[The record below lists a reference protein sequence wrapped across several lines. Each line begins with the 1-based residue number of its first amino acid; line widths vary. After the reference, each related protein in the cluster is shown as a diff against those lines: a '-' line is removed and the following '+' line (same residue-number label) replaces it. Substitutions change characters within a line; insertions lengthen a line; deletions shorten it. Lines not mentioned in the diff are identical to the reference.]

1 MARRYHEIKGLAEFT
16 AKTIVSDEEQ
26 WKKFLHTAG
35 HMYKYPFRE
44 QMLIYAQRPD
54 ATACASLELWNEKM
68 NCWVNKGAQ
77 GIALID
83 EEGVHR
89 SGLKYVFDVKDVH
102 EARFIGRKPRLW
114 SMEEE
119 HKDYVIDS
127 LEKIYGETDA
137 SRPFEN
143 RIMELANRVASE
155 MAPDIVSDQLS
166 MSVEGSYLD
175 GLDELN
181 LEVRLQQTL
190 AASIAYTVLE
200 RCGMDADIVGVEFP
214 YLHEFNSIET
224 LSVMGEASSELSGP
238 ILREIGR
245 SISIYDREKA
255 QEAVRAAREEY
266 IDSQSTRGEKRLAN
280 APERGYNALTPSGEE
295 RGNEYIESADKS
307 AERSD
312 YGDRVHSERR
322 LSDSEPDSEQGAGGD
337 AHEVR
342 ADEEEL
348 SEGAQERSL
357 QRDASE
363 GNAERALSDDTGT
376 GGREDGSSDR
386 SDGEEPGRG
395 RADEAQRS
403 DEVGRSDEQ
412 HQELSGGDS
421 FIGADLQLNPPE
433 EELKQLNLFDLFP
446 SFEEQMGN
454 MIAAEASVKH
464 EKPAAFSLSDNQ
476 IDEIL
481 RTGGGMEDSRK
492 RIYAKYQ
499 EHKSPAEMAEF
510 LKTEY
515 RTTGKGFTFGDSPV
529 SVWFDEGGMKA
540 GFGTSARENTVLE
553 MGWAEVESHIRGMV
567 EGGTYMNRAEA
578 FLVDQTERARVA
590 NHIYFFFRDGLDEM
604 PENLQIVGSNYPDS
618 EAHLMEMLSTSEGR
632 NIIAGELEKA
642 KAALDSG
649 EAELRWRYI
658 KSPEYL
664 LDEVADLDTEKI
676 EFPTPD
682 SVDIK
687 QESFITQDEIDS
699 ILTGGSGV
707 SGGKLRIYEYF
718 QQGHDS
724 KDNIAFLKNEYGTGG
739 RSHALIGNDQSW
751 EDHDAKGIKLSK
763 GSIME
768 PYATAI
774 LSWNIVEKRIRDLV
788 AEDRYLNQAEKE
800 ELESRYLESAAEE
813 LSDEE
818 NTADRAIADEEREIA
833 ESIQPVEESA
843 EKVLTADDIQNIQ
856 YISAEYSNFG
866 HTAEYELEADVD
878 GERQT
883 LHYEITRHDGN
894 EESFSIH
901 TDENDVYDRLSGAEL
916 TKLEEK
922 LSDEVRVGRYAQKI
936 EKAESMEDLDN
947 IRFEF
952 MDDESFPR
960 RLTGRFWEAYG
971 EKENDLSPTPDDD
984 LALEPETKE
993 ESTERAPAVDK
1004 TGAENFRITD
1014 DHLGAGGP
1022 KEKFRRN
1029 IAAIETLK
1037 QVESENRVATPEEQ
1051 QILSQY
1057 VGWGGLADA
1066 FDESKSNWSDEY
1078 VQLKG
1083 LLTDEEYK
1091 AARESTLNAHYT
1103 SPVIIRSIYEAL
1115 GNMGFEKGN
1124 VLEPAMGVGNFFGM
1138 LPEKMQDSRLY
1149 GVELDDITG
1158 RIARQLYPKADVRI
1172 SGFEKTD
1179 FQNDFFDVA
1188 IGNVPFGN
1196 YQVPDRA
1203 YDKLGFQIHDY
1214 FFAKTLDKVRP
1225 GGIVA
1230 FVTSK
1235 GTMDKQS
1242 PQVRKYLAQRAELV
1256 GAVRLPNTAFK
1267 ENAGTE
1273 VTSDILFFKKRDRLM
1288 DIEPDWVHLSTNAD
1302 GISMNQ
1308 YFADH
1313 PEMIVGKMAEVSGPH
1328 GMETAC
1334 LPDESRPF
1342 EDQLRDAI
1350 SNINATYEAVELE
1363 EGEELVFDT
1372 IPADPNVKNYSYCVV
1387 DDKVYYRENSIM
1399 KPADVSE
1406 SMEER
1411 IKGMIGIRDCTQEL
1425 INMQMEEYSD
1435 AAITAKQ
1442 QELNDRYDDFSKK
1455 FGLIS
1460 SQTNKRAFN
1469 QDSSYCLLCSLE
1481 KLDDEGKFE
1490 GKADMFT
1497 KRTIKRAEV
1506 VTSVDTA
1513 SEALAVSLSEK
1524 ARVDLPYMAELAG
1537 KSEDE
1542 ITDELAGVIFKN
1554 PLTDKWETADEYL
1567 SGNVREKL
1575 SVARNYAE
1583 NHSEYAVNVSA
1594 LERVQPKELD
1604 ASEIEVRIGATW
1616 IDPKYIE
1623 DFMRETF
1630 QTPDYL
1636 FNRDVV
1642 GVQFSGIT
1650 GQWNV
1655 KGKNA
1660 DYGNTLVHSTFGTGR
1675 ANAYKIL
1682 EDSLNLKDTR
1692 IYDTVMEDGKEKR
1705 VLNKKETTLASQK
1718 QEAIREAFKDWIFRD
1733 PERRAALTAK
1743 YNELFNS
1750 TRPREYDGS
1759 HLKFPGMTPDIEL
1772 KPHQKNAVAHVLYG
1786 DNTLLAHCVGAGKTF
1801 EMTAAAMESKR
1812 LGLCHKSL
1820 FVVPNHLTEQWAS
1833 DFLRLYPGANIL
1845 AATKKDF
1852 EPANRKKF
1860 CSRIATGDYDAVII
1874 GHSQFEKIPL
1884 STERQI
1890 AIIERQIEE
1899 IETAIALAKAERGER
1914 YTIKEMEKSRKS
1926 LVAKLDKLNDT
1937 TRKDNVVTFE
1947 QLGVDRLFVDESH
1960 DYKNLFLYTKMRNVA
1975 GIAQTEAQKSQDMFN
1990 KCQYLDELT
1999 GGKGVTFATG
2009 TPISN
2014 SMTELYTNMRYL
2026 QYATLQ
2032 KMGLGQF
2039 DSWAATFGET
2049 QTAIELAPE
2058 GTGYR
2063 AKTRFAKFF
2072 NLPELIAL
2080 FKESADIQTPDMLKL
2095 PVPEAEYENVT
2106 LKPSEAQK
2114 QMVESLAERA
2124 ERVRNRMVDSSVD
2137 NMLKITNDG
2146 RKLALDQRLMNDML
2160 PDDPNSKASVCVEK
2174 AFEIW
2179 EKTADKRSAQ
2189 LIFCDLSTPKGDGT
2203 FNVYED
2209 IRDKLVAKG
2218 VPPEEIAFIHDA
2230 NTELRKAELFAKVRS
2245 GQVRFLLGSTAK
2257 MGAGT
2262 NVQDKLIALHH
2273 LDVPWRP
2280 SDIEQQEGRILRQG
2294 NTNPKVKIFRYVTEG
2309 TFDAYSWQLIE
2320 NKQKFIGQIMTSK
2333 SPVRSCEDIDDAAL
2347 TYAEVKALATGNPYI
2362 KEKMDLDIQVSK
2374 LKLMKAN
2381 HTSQKYRLEDD
2392 IAQRYPKQ
2400 ISALKEKIEGLKA
2413 DIADYNAR
2421 KPVDKE
2427 LFAMNVAGKTYEDRK
2442 EAGSALIAVCKEMK
2456 AANTPVSVG
2465 EYLGMKMAVTFD
2477 SFFKKFTLT
2486 LKGNL
2491 SHNVE
2496 IGSDPSGNITR
2507 INNALESM
2515 TKQLEEAVAKLENVE
2530 HQLETAKVEVVKP
2543 FAQEAELAEKLDR
2556 LAELNALLNMDEKG
2570 DEAVDMDD
2578 DAPKQETQADRQ
2590 DGQTQHSN
2598 ITYVD
2603 TQLEVR
2609 KASEPSVS
2617 YGGKV
2622 SESKVEYAAK
2632 KPEKAESGR
2641 PFHDKLEAK
2650 KGEVAKQSPPKP
2662 AEEKSKQTS
2671 L

>member
-102 EARFIGRKPRLW
+102 EARFVGHKPRLW
-114 SMEEE
+114 RMEEE

-143 RIMELANRVASE
+143 RIMELANRIASE

-255 QEAVRAAREEY
+255 QEAVRVAREEY
-266 IDSQSTRGEKRLAN
+266 IDHQSARGEKRLAN
-280 APERGYNALTPSGEE
+280 ASERGYNALTPSGEE

-312 YGDRVHSERR
+312 YADRVHSERR
-322 LSDSEPDSEQGAGGD
+322 LSDPEPDSEQRAGGD
-337 AHEVR
+337 AYEVR
-342 ADEEEL
+342 TDEEEL

-363 GNAERALSDDTGT
+363 GNLEGALPDDTGA
-376 GGREDGSSDR
+376 GRSEDGSSDR
-386 SDGEEPGRG
+386 ADGEGSGRG

-476 IDEIL
+476 INEIL

-492 RIYAKYQ
+492 LIYAKYQ

-515 RTTGKGFTFGDSPV
+515 RTTGKGFTFDDSPV

-553 MGWAEVESHIRGMV
+553 MGWAEVESHVRGMV

-604 PENLQIVGSNYPDS
+604 PESLQIAGSNYPDS
-618 EAHLMEMLSTSEGR
+618 EAHLMDMLSTSEGR

-642 KAALDSG
+642 KVALDSG
-649 EAELRWRYI
+649 EVELRWRYI

-682 SVDIK
+682 EVDIK

-718 QQGHDS
+718 QKGHDS

-774 LSWNIVEKRIRDLV
+774 LSWNIVEKRIRELV

-800 ELESRYLESAAEE
+800 ELENRYLESAAEE

-818 NTADRAIADEEREIA
+818 NTVDRAIADEEREIA

-866 HTAEYELEADVD
+866 HTAEYELEADID
-878 GERQT
+878 GQRQT
-883 LHYEITRHDGN
+883 LHYEVTRHDGD

-901 TDENDVYDRLSGAEL
+901 TGKNDVYDRLSGAEL

-984 LALEPETKE
+984 LALVPETKD
-993 ESTERAPAVDK
+993 ESTEQAPVVDK

-1037 QVESENRVATPEEQ
+1037 QVESEMRVATPEEQ

-1066 FDESKSNWSDEY
+1066 FDESKGNWSDEY

-1350 SNINATYEAVELE
+1350 RNISATYEAVELE

-1524 ARVDLPYMAELAG
+1524 AKVDLAYMAQLAG

-1542 ITDELAGVIFKN
+1542 ITEELAGVIFKN
-1554 PLTDKWETADEYL
+1554 PLTDRWETADEYL

-1575 SVARNYAE
+1575 AVAKNYAE
-1583 NHSEYAVNVSA
+1583 NHPEFAVNVAS

-1616 IDPKYIE
+1616 IDPHYIE

-1642 GVQFSGIT
+1642 GVQFSDIT

-1660 DYGNTLVHSTFGTGR
+1660 DYGNTLVHNTFGTGR

-1692 IYDTVMEDGKEKR
+1692 IYDTVVEDGKEKR

-1718 QEAIREAFKDWIFRD
+1718 QEAIREAFKDWVFRD
-1733 PERRAALTAK
+1733 PERRTALTAK

-1759 HLKFPGMTPDIEL
+1759 HLKFPGMTPDIIL
-1772 KPHQKNAVAHVLYG
+1772 KPHQLNAVAHVLYG

-1890 AIIERQIEE
+1890 AIIERQIDE
-1899 IETAIALAKAERGER
+1899 IEAAIALAKAERGER

-1926 LVAKLDKLNDT
+1926 LIAKLDKLNDT

-1960 DYKNLFLYTKMRNVA
+1960 NYKNLFLYTKMRNVA

-1990 KCQYLDELT
+1990 KCQYLDEIT

-2026 QYATLQ
+2026 QYGTLQ

-2114 QMVESLAERA
+2114 QMVESLADRA

-2179 EKTADKRSAQ
+2179 EQTTDKKSAQ

-2209 IRDKLVAKG
+2209 IRNKLVAKG

>member
-102 EARFIGRKPRLW
+102 EARFIGHKPKLW
-114 SMEEE
+114 KMEEE

-127 LEKIYGETDA
+127 LERIYGETDA
-137 SRPFEN
+137 SRSFES

-155 MAPDIVSDQLS
+155 MAPDIVSEQLS
-166 MSVEGSYLD
+166 MSVEGSFLEELD
-175 GLDELN
+175 DLN
-181 LEVRLQQTL
+181 LEVRLRDTL

-200 RCGMDADIVGVEFP
+200 RCGMDADDVVGIEFP
-214 YLHEFNSIET
+214 YVHEFNSIES
-224 LSVMGEASSELSGP
+224 LAVMGEATAELTGP

-255 QEAVRAAREEY
+255 QEAVRAAYEEY
-266 IDSQSTRGEKRLAN
+266 IDPNRERAEKGLAN
-280 APERGYNALTPSGEE
+280 ASERGYNALTPSGEE
-295 RGNEYIESADKS
+295 RGDEYIESADKG

-312 YGDRVHSERR
+312 YADRVHSERR
-322 LSDSEPDSEQGAGGD
+322 LSDPEPDSEQRAGGN

-342 ADEEEL
+342 TDEEEL
-348 SEGAQERSL
+348 SEGAQERRL

-363 GNAERALSDDTGT
+363 RNFEGTPTDNTGA
-376 GGREDGSSDR
+376 GRSEDGYSDR
-386 SDGEEPGRG
+386 ADGEGSGRG
-395 RADEAQRS
+395 RPDEAQRP

-412 HQELSGGDS
+412 HPELSGGDS

-476 IDEIL
+476 INEIL

-510 LKTEY
+510 LKAEY
-515 RTTGKGFTFGDSPV
+515 RTTGKGFTFGEDPV
-529 SVWFDEGGMKA
+529 SVWFDENGMKA
-540 GFGTSARENTVLE
+540 GFGTSAKVNTVLE
-553 MGWAEVESHIRGMV
+553 MSWAEIESHIRGMV
-567 EGGTYMNRAEA
+567 EDGTYMNRNEA
-578 FLVDQTERARVA
+578 FLVDQTERQRVA

-604 PENLQIVGSNYPDS
+604 PESLGIAGNNFPDG
-618 EAHLMEMLSTSEGR
+618 EAHLMDMLATSEGR
-632 NIIAGELEKA
+632 NAIATELSKA
-642 KAALDSG
+642 KDALDRG
-649 EAELRWRYI
+649 ETELRWRYI

-664 LDEVADLDTEKI
+664 LDEVADLDTEKM
-676 EFPTPD
+676 EFPLPD
-682 SVDIK
+682 TVDIK
-687 QESFITQDEIDS
+687 LESFITQDEIDS

-774 LSWNIVEKRIRDLV
+774 LKWNIVEKRIGELV
-788 AEDRYLNQAEKE
+788 AADQFLNQAEKE
-800 ELESRYLESAAEE
+800 ELESRHLEEAVEE

-818 NTADRAIADEEREIA
+818 NPFEQIENESPEIEEDIQTEDRE
-833 ESIQPVEESA
+833 
-843 EKVLTADDIQNIQ
+843 LTA
-856 YISAEYSNFG
+856 
-866 HTAEYELEADVD
+866 
-878 GERQT
+878 
-883 LHYEITRHDGN
+883 
-894 EESFSIH
+894 EE
-901 TDENDVYDRLSGAEL
+901 
-916 TKLEEK
+916 
-922 LSDEVRVGRYAQKI
+922 
-936 EKAESMEDLDN
+936 
-947 IRFEF
+947 
-952 MDDESFPR
+952 
-960 RLTGRFWEAYG
+960 
-971 EKENDLSPTPDDD
+971 TPDDD
-984 LALEPETKE
+984 LTIAPETDV
-993 ESTERAPAVDK
+993 ESAEQAPEIDK
-1004 TGAENFRITD
+1004 TGAENFHITD
-1014 DHLGAGGP
+1014 DRLGAGGP

-1029 IAAIETLK
+1029 IEAIQTLQK
-1037 QVESENRVATPEEQ
+1037 IEGENRVATPEEQ

-1066 FDESKSNWSDEY
+1066 FDENKGNWADEY
-1078 VQLKG
+1078 TQLKG
-1083 LLTDEEYK
+1083 LLTDEEYR

-1158 RIARQLYPKADVRI
+1158 RIAKQLYPKADVRI

-1188 IGNVPFGN
+1188 VGNVPFGN

-1203 YDKLGFQIHDY
+1203 YDKLGFHIHDY

-1288 DIEPDWVHLSTNAD
+1288 DIEPDWVHLSTDQN
-1302 GISMNQ
+1302 GIAMNQ
-1308 YFADH
+1308 YFVDH
-1313 PEMIVGKMAEVSGPH
+1313 PEMIVGKMAEVSGPF

-1334 LPDESRPF
+1334 VPDETRPF
-1342 EDQLRDAI
+1342 EEQLKDAI
-1350 SNINATYEAVELE
+1350 SHINATYEAVELE
-1363 EGEELVFDT
+1363 EGEELAFDT

-1425 INMQMEEYSD
+1425 ITMQMEEYSD

-1506 VTSVDTA
+1506 VESVDTA

-1524 ARVDLPYMAELAG
+1524 AKVDLAYMAQLAG

-1542 ITDELAGVIFKN
+1542 ITEELAGVIFKN
-1554 PLTDKWETADEYL
+1554 PLTDRWETADEYL

-1575 SVARNYAE
+1575 AVAKNYAE
-1583 NHSEYAVNVSA
+1583 NHPEFAVNVAS

-1616 IDPKYIE
+1616 IDPHYIE

-1642 GVQFSGIT
+1642 GVQFSDIT

-1660 DYGNTLVHSTFGTGR
+1660 DYGNTLVHNTFGTGR

-1692 IYDTVMEDGKEKR
+1692 IYDTVVEDGKEKR

-1718 QEAIREAFKDWIFRD
+1718 QEAIREAFKDWVFRD

-1759 HLKFPGMTPDIEL
+1759 HLKFPGMTPDIVL
-1772 KPHQKNAVAHVLYG
+1772 KPHQLNAVAHVLYG

-1890 AIIERQIEE
+1890 AIIERQIDE
-1899 IETAIALAKAERGER
+1899 IEAAIALAKAERGER

-1926 LVAKLDKLNDT
+1926 LIAKLDKLNDT

-1960 DYKNLFLYTKMRNVA
+1960 NYKNLFLYTKMRNVA

-2179 EKTADKRSAQ
+2179 ETTADKRSAQ

-2209 IRDKLVAKG
+2209 IRNKLVAKG
-2218 VPPEEIAFIHDA
+2218 VPPEEIAFIHNA

-2421 KPVDKE
+2421 KPADKE
-2427 LFAMNVAGKTYEDRK
+2427 LFTMTVAGKTYEDRK
-2442 EAGSALIAVCKEMK
+2442 EAGEAIIGMCKEMK
-2456 AANTPVSVG
+2456 TANVPVGIG
-2465 EYLGMKMAVTFD
+2465 EYLGMKMAATFD
-2477 SFFKKFTLT
+2477 SFSRKFTLA

-2491 SHNVE
+2491 SHTIEV
-2496 IGSDPSGNITR
+2496 GSDPSGNITR
-2507 INNALESM
+2507 INNALEGM
-2515 TKQLEEAVAKLENVE
+2515 GKQLEEAVARLENVE
-2530 HQLETAKVEVVKP
+2530 HQLETAKIEVVKP

-2570 DEAVDMDD
+2570 DDAVDMDD
-2578 DAPKQETQADRQ
+2578 EAPKQEGQDKGQDVT
-2590 DGQTQHSN
+2590 DGQTEAPARGTEQHGSVS
-2598 ITYVD
+2598 YVD
-2603 TQLEVR
+2603 NTAEIR
-2609 KASEPSVS
+2609 KASEP
-2617 YGGKV
+2617 
-2622 SESKVEYAAK
+2622 KVEYGSKISEPKAEYSAK
-2632 KPEKAESGR
+2632 KTEKPDRASTK

-2650 KGEVAKQSPPKP
+2650 KGEVAKQLSPKP
-2662 AEEKSKQTS
+2662 AEVKDKHTS

>member
-1 MARRYHEIKGLAEFT
+1 MARRYYEIKGLAEYT

-102 EARFIGRKPRLW
+102 EARFIGHKPKLW
-114 SMEEE
+114 KMEEE

-127 LEKIYGETDA
+127 LERIYGETDA
-137 SRPFEN
+137 SRSFES

-155 MAPDIVSDQLS
+155 MAPDIVSEQLS
-166 MSVEGSYLD
+166 MSVEGSFLEELD
-175 GLDELN
+175 DLN
-181 LEVRLQQTL
+181 LEVRLRDTL

-200 RCGMDADIVGVEFP
+200 RCGMDADDVVGIEFP
-214 YLHEFNSIET
+214 YVHEFNSIES
-224 LSVMGEASSELSGP
+224 LAVMGEATAELTGP

-255 QEAVRAAREEY
+255 QEAVRAAYEEY
-266 IDSQSTRGEKRLAN
+266 IDPNRERAEKGLAN
-280 APERGYNALTPSGEE
+280 ASERGYNALTPSGEE
-295 RGNEYIESADKS
+295 QGNEYIESADKG

-312 YGDRVHSERR
+312 YADRVHSERR
-322 LSDSEPDSEQGAGGD
+322 LSDPEPDSEQRAGGN

-342 ADEEEL
+342 TDEEEL
-348 SEGAQERSL
+348 SEGAQERRL

-363 GNAERALSDDTGT
+363 RNFEGTPTDNTGA
-376 GGREDGSSDR
+376 GRSEDGYSDR
-386 SDGEEPGRG
+386 ADGEGSGRG
-395 RADEAQRS
+395 RPDEAQRP

-412 HQELSGGDS
+412 HPELSGGDS

-476 IDEIL
+476 INEIL

-510 LKTEY
+510 LKAEY
-515 RTTGKGFTFGDSPV
+515 RTTGKGFTFGEDPV
-529 SVWFDEGGMKA
+529 SVWFDENGMKA
-540 GFGTSARENTVLE
+540 GFGTSAKVNTVLE
-553 MGWAEVESHIRGMV
+553 MSWAEIESHIRGMV
-567 EGGTYMNRAEA
+567 EDGTYMNRNEA
-578 FLVDQTERARVA
+578 FLVDQTERQRVA

-604 PENLQIVGSNYPDS
+604 PESLGIAGNNFPDG
-618 EAHLMEMLSTSEGR
+618 EAHLMDMLATSEGR
-632 NIIAGELEKA
+632 NAIATELSKA
-642 KAALDSG
+642 KDALDRG
-649 EAELRWRYI
+649 ETELRWRYI

-664 LDEVADLDTEKI
+664 LDEVADLDTEKM
-676 EFPTPD
+676 EFPLPD
-682 SVDIK
+682 TVDIK
-687 QESFITQDEIDS
+687 LESFITQDEIDS

-774 LSWNIVEKRIRDLV
+774 LKWNIVEKRIGELV
-788 AEDRYLNQAEKE
+788 AADQFLNQAEKE
-800 ELESRYLESAAEE
+800 ELESRHLEEAVEE

-818 NTADRAIADEEREIA
+818 NPFEQIENESPEIEEDIQTEDRE
-833 ESIQPVEESA
+833 
-843 EKVLTADDIQNIQ
+843 LTA
-856 YISAEYSNFG
+856 
-866 HTAEYELEADVD
+866 
-878 GERQT
+878 
-883 LHYEITRHDGN
+883 
-894 EESFSIH
+894 EE
-901 TDENDVYDRLSGAEL
+901 
-916 TKLEEK
+916 
-922 LSDEVRVGRYAQKI
+922 
-936 EKAESMEDLDN
+936 
-947 IRFEF
+947 
-952 MDDESFPR
+952 
-960 RLTGRFWEAYG
+960 
-971 EKENDLSPTPDDD
+971 TPDDD
-984 LALEPETKE
+984 LTIAPETDV
-993 ESTERAPAVDK
+993 ESAEQAPEIDK
-1004 TGAENFRITD
+1004 TGAENFHITD
-1014 DHLGAGGP
+1014 DRLGAGGP

-1029 IAAIETLK
+1029 IEAIQTLQK
-1037 QVESENRVATPEEQ
+1037 IEGENRVATPEEQ

-1066 FDESKSNWSDEY
+1066 FDENKGNWADEY
-1078 VQLKG
+1078 TQLKG
-1083 LLTDEEYK
+1083 LLTDEEYR

-1158 RIARQLYPKADVRI
+1158 RIAKQLYPKADVRI

-1188 IGNVPFGN
+1188 VGNVPFGN

-1203 YDKLGFQIHDY
+1203 YDKLGFHIHDY

-1288 DIEPDWVHLSTNAD
+1288 DIEPDWVHLSTDQN
-1302 GISMNQ
+1302 GIAMNQ
-1308 YFADH
+1308 YFVDH
-1313 PEMIVGKMAEVSGPH
+1313 PEMIVGKMAEVSGPF

-1334 LPDESRPF
+1334 VPDETRPF
-1342 EDQLRDAI
+1342 EEQLKDAI
-1350 SNINATYEAVELE
+1350 SHINATYEAVELE
-1363 EGEELVFDT
+1363 EGEELAFDT

-1425 INMQMEEYSD
+1425 ITMQMEEYSD

-1506 VTSVDTA
+1506 VESVDTA

-1524 ARVDLPYMAELAG
+1524 AKVDLAYMAQLAG

-1542 ITDELAGVIFKN
+1542 ITEELAGVIFKN
-1554 PLTDKWETADEYL
+1554 PLTDRWETADEYL

-1575 SVARNYAE
+1575 AVAKNYAE
-1583 NHSEYAVNVSA
+1583 NHPEFAVNVAS

-1616 IDPKYIE
+1616 IDPHYIE

-1642 GVQFSGIT
+1642 GVQFSDIT

-1660 DYGNTLVHSTFGTGR
+1660 DYGNTLVHNTFGTGR

-1692 IYDTVMEDGKEKR
+1692 IYDTVVEDGKEKR

-1718 QEAIREAFKDWIFRD
+1718 QEAIREAFKDWVFRD

-1759 HLKFPGMTPDIEL
+1759 HLKFPGMTPDIVL
-1772 KPHQKNAVAHVLYG
+1772 KPHQLNAVAHVLYG

-1890 AIIERQIEE
+1890 AIIERQIDE
-1899 IETAIALAKAERGER
+1899 IEAAIALAKAERGER

-1926 LVAKLDKLNDT
+1926 LIAKLDKLNDT

-1960 DYKNLFLYTKMRNVA
+1960 NYKNLFLYTKMRNVA

-2179 EKTADKRSAQ
+2179 ETTADKRSAQ

-2209 IRDKLVAKG
+2209 IRNKLVAKG
-2218 VPPEEIAFIHDA
+2218 VPPEEIAFIHNA

-2421 KPVDKE
+2421 KPADKE
-2427 LFAMNVAGKTYEDRK
+2427 LFTMTVAGKTYEDRK
-2442 EAGSALIAVCKEMK
+2442 EAGEAIIGMCKEMK
-2456 AANTPVSVG
+2456 TANVPVGIG
-2465 EYLGMKMAVTFD
+2465 EYLGMKMAATFD
-2477 SFFKKFTLT
+2477 SFSRKFTLA

-2491 SHNVE
+2491 SHTIEV
-2496 IGSDPSGNITR
+2496 GSDPSGNITR
-2507 INNALESM
+2507 INNALEGM
-2515 TKQLEEAVAKLENVE
+2515 GKQLEEAVARLENVE
-2530 HQLETAKVEVVKP
+2530 HQLETAKIEVVKP

-2570 DEAVDMDD
+2570 DDAVDMDD
-2578 DAPKQETQADRQ
+2578 EAPKQEGQDKGQDVT
-2590 DGQTQHSN
+2590 DGQTEAPARGTEQHGSVS
-2598 ITYVD
+2598 YVD
-2603 TQLEVR
+2603 NTAEIR
-2609 KASEPSVS
+2609 KASEP
-2617 YGGKV
+2617 
-2622 SESKVEYAAK
+2622 KVEYGSKISEPKAEYSAK
-2632 KPEKAESGR
+2632 KTEKPDRASTK

-2650 KGEVAKQSPPKP
+2650 KGEVAKQLSPKP
-2662 AEEKSKQTS
+2662 AEVKDKHTS

>member
-1 MARRYHEIKGLAEFT
+1 MARRYYEIKGLAEYI
-16 AKTIVSDEEQ
+16 AKTIVSNEQ
-26 WKKFLHTAG
+26 EWQKFLDSAG
-35 HMYKYPFRE
+35 RMYKYPFRE

-54 ATACASLELWNEKM
+54 AQACASLEIWNEKM

-83 EEGVHR
+83 EEGLHR
-89 SGLKYVFDVKDVH
+89 SGLKYVFDVSDVH
-102 EARFIGRKPRLW
+102 EARFIGHKPKLW
-114 SMEEE
+114 KMEEE
-119 HKDYVIDS
+119 HKEAILER
-127 LEKIYGETDA
+127 LEKIYGETDQTQL
-137 SRPFEN
+137 FEN
-143 RIMELANRVASE
+143 RIAMIAKRISAE
-155 MAPDIVSDQLS
+155 MTPEIVSEQLLT
-166 MSVEGSYLD
+166 SVEGSFLE

-181 LEVRLQQTL
+181 LQVRLQETL
-190 AASIAYTVLE
+190 ASSITYMVLS
-200 RCGMDADIVGVEFP
+200 RCGTDTELTDGLEFP
-214 YLHEFNSIET
+214 YIHEFNTVEA
-224 LSVMGEASSELSGP
+224 LSVMGTAISELTEP
-238 ILREIGR
+238 VLREIGR
-245 SISIYDREKA
+245 TISAYDRNQA
-255 QEAVRAAREEY
+255 QEAVRNARAEY
-266 IDSQSTRGEKRLAN
+266 IDRNRENDENELAN
-280 APERGYNALTPSGEE
+280 TSRQDYNALKRESEKQS
-295 RGNEYIESADKS
+295 NEYIEDAQKGI
-307 AERSD
+307 ERSD
-312 YGDRVHSERR
+312 NEIELHSERR
-322 LSDSEPDSEQGAGGD
+322 LSDSEHRSEQRAGRKSDEVRTDEEKFFEGEPERDLQRNASERYIEGTLPYDAGAG
-337 AHEVR
+337 R
-342 ADEEEL
+342 
-348 SEGAQERSL
+348 
-357 QRDASE
+357 
-363 GNAERALSDDTGT
+363 
-376 GGREDGSSDR
+376 REDGTVDLADGARTGSRREHEEGQSDAL
-386 SDGEEPGRG
+386 GRT
-395 RADEAQRS
+395 
-403 DEVGRSDEQ
+403 DEQ
-412 HQELSGGDS
+412 YQKFGGGDS
-421 FIGADLQLNPPE
+421 FIGANLQLNPPE
-433 EELKQLNLFDLFP
+433 EELRQLNLFDLFP
-446 SFEEQMGN
+446 SFEEQMGTI
-454 MIAAEASVKH
+454 IAAEASVKH
-464 EKPAAFSLSDNQ
+464 TMPAAFSLSESQ
-476 IDEIL
+476 IADIL

-492 RIYAKYQ
+492 RIYAKYT
-499 EHKSPAEMAEF
+499 ERKNASEMSEF
-510 LKTEY
+510 LKSEY
-515 RTTGKGFTFGDSPV
+515 RTTGKGFTFGDNPV
-529 SVWFDEGGMKA
+529 SIWFDDNGMKA
-540 GFGTSARENTVLE
+540 GYGTSANENTIIE
-553 MGWAEVESHIRGMV
+553 MGWNDIESKIRDMV
-567 EGGTYMNRAEA
+567 NNGTYINRSEA
-578 FLVDQTERARVA
+578 FLVEQTERKRVA
-590 NHIYFFFRDGLDEM
+590 NHIYFFFRDGMDYM
-604 PENLQIVGSNYPDS
+604 PESLHILGSNYPDS
-618 EAHLMEMLSTSEGR
+618 EAHIMEMLDTPEGR
-632 NIIAGELEKA
+632 NTIGIELEKA
-642 KAALDSG
+642 KAALESG
-649 EAELRWRYI
+649 ETQLRWRYI

-664 LDEVADLDTEKI
+664 LDEVADFDTERL
-676 EFPTPD
+676 EFPLYD
-682 SVDIK
+682 KVEVIK
-687 QESFITQDEIDS
+687 ENFITQDEIDS
-699 ILTGGSGV
+699 TLTGGSGV
-707 SGGKLRIYEYF
+707 SGGKIRIYEYF
-718 QQGHDS
+718 QAGHDS
-724 KDNIAFLKNEYGTGG
+724 NDNIAFLKNEYGEGG
-739 RSHALIGNDQSW
+739 RSNALIGNDRSW
-751 EDHDAKGIKLSK
+751 EDHNAKGIKLTK
-763 GSIME
+763 GNIME
-768 PYATAI
+768 PYATAV
-774 LSWNIVEKRIRDLV
+774 LKWNVVEKRIRELV
-788 AEDRYLNQAEKE
+788 NEDKYLTEVEKKA
-800 ELESRYLESAAEE
+800 LESRYMEE
-813 LSDEE
+813 ASE
-818 NTADRAIADEEREIA
+818 
-833 ESIQPVEESA
+833 Q
-843 EKVLTADDIQNIQ
+843 
-856 YISAEYSNFG
+856 
-866 HTAEYELEADVD
+866 
-878 GERQT
+878 
-883 LHYEITRHDGN
+883 
-894 EESFSIH
+894 
-901 TDENDVYDRLSGAEL
+901 
-916 TKLEEK
+916 
-922 LSDEVRVGRYAQKI
+922 
-936 EKAESMEDLDN
+936 
-947 IRFEF
+947 
-952 MDDESFPR
+952 
-960 RLTGRFWEAYG
+960 LTGNTLKQET
-971 EKENDLSPTPDDD
+971 ENID
-984 LALEPETKE
+984 APEI
-993 ESTERAPAVDK
+993 DK
-1004 TGAENFRITD
+1004 TDAQNFHITD
-1014 DHLGAGGP
+1014 DRLGAGGA

-1029 IAAIETLK
+1029 ITAIETLQRIEDEK
-1037 QVESENRVATPEEQ
+1037 RIATPEEQ

-1066 FDESKSNWSDEY
+1066 FDETKGNWADEY
-1078 VQLKG
+1078 AQLKG
-1083 LLTDEEYK
+1083 LLTNEEYR

-1103 SPVIIRSIYEAL
+1103 SPTIIRNIYNVL
-1115 GNMGFEKGN
+1115 GDMGFEKGN

-1138 LPEKMQDSRLY
+1138 LPENMQDSRLY
-1149 GVELDDITG
+1149 GVELDSITG
-1158 RIARQLYPKADVRI
+1158 RIAKQLYPQANVRI
-1172 SGFEKTD
+1172 SGFENTD

-1188 IGNVPFGN
+1188 VGNVPFGN
-1196 YQVPDRA
+1196 YKVSDRA

-1230 FVTSK
+1230 FVTTK

-1242 PQVRKYLAQRAELV
+1242 PQVRKYIAQRAELL

-1273 VTSDILFFKKRDRLM
+1273 VTSDIIFLQKRDRLV
-1288 DIEPDWVHLSTNAD
+1288 DIEPDWVHLSTDEN

-1308 YFADH
+1308 YFVNH
-1313 PEMIVGKMAEVSGPH
+1313 PEMVVGNMAEISGPF

-1334 LPDESRPF
+1334 LPDETIPF
-1342 EDQLRDAI
+1342 EEQLHEAL
-1350 SNINATYEAVELE
+1350 SNIHAQYEEVELE
-1363 EGEELVFDT
+1363 EGEELAFDVL
-1372 IPADPNVKNYSYCVV
+1372 PANPNVKNYSYCIV
-1387 DDKVYYRENSIM
+1387 DDKIYYRENSVM
-1399 KPADVSE
+1399 KPSDLSD
-1406 SMEER
+1406 SMEAR

-1425 INMQMEEYSD
+1425 ITLQLEEYSD
-1435 AAITAKQ
+1435 AEIMAKQ
-1442 QELNDRYDDFSKK
+1442 QELNEQYDDFSKK

-1460 SQTNKRAFN
+1460 SQTNKRAFD

-1481 KLDDEGKFE
+1481 KLDDEGKFV

-1524 ARVDLPYMAELAG
+1524 AKVDLAYMADLAG
-1537 KSEDE
+1537 KTQEE
-1542 ITDELAGVIFKN
+1542 LTDELSGVIFKN

-1575 SVARNYAE
+1575 SLARNYAE
-1583 NHSEYAVNVSA
+1583 NHKEFAVNVSA

-1616 IDPKYIE
+1616 IDTKYIE

-1642 GVQFSGIT
+1642 SVQFSEIT

-1660 DYGNTLVHSTFGTGR
+1660 DYGNTLVHSTYGTSR

-1692 IYDTVMEDGKEKR
+1692 IYDTVTEDGKEKR
-1705 VLNKKETTLASQK
+1705 ILNKKETTLASQK
-1718 QEAIREAFKDWIFRD
+1718 QETIREAFKDWVFRD
-1733 PERRAALTAK
+1733 PERRTALVAK

-1750 TRPREYDGS
+1750 IRPREYDGS
-1759 HLKFPGMTPDIEL
+1759 HLKFPGMTPDIVL
-1772 KPHQKNAVAHVLYG
+1772 KPHQLNAVAHVLYG

-1890 AIIERQIEE
+1890 AIIERQIDE

-1914 YTIKEMEKSRKS
+1914 YTIKEMEKSRKT
-1926 LVAKLDKLNDT
+1926 LMAKLDKLNDT

-1960 DYKNLFLYTKMRNVA
+1960 NYKNLFLYTKMRNVA

-2026 QYATLQ
+2026 QYGTLQ
-2032 KMGLGQF
+2032 KLGLGQF

-2072 NLPELIAL
+2072 NLPELISL

-2114 QMVESLAERA
+2114 EMVKSLADRA

-2146 RKLALDQRLMNDML
+2146 RKLALDQRLMSDML
-2160 PDDPNSKASVCVEK
+2160 PDNQNGKVSVCVEK

-2179 EKTADKRSAQ
+2179 KETAEKKSAQ

-2209 IRDKLVAKG
+2209 IRDKLIKKG
-2218 VPPEEIAFIHDA
+2218 VPKEEIAFIHDA
-2230 NTELRKAELFAKVRS
+2230 NTELRKAEMFGKVRS

-2262 NVQDKLIALHH
+2262 NVQDRLIALHH

-2392 IAQRYPKQ
+2392 ITKRYPQQ
-2400 ISALKEKIEGLKA
+2400 ISAFKEKIAGLKA
-2413 DIADYNAR
+2413 DIADYNTK
-2421 KPVDKE
+2421 KPLDKE
-2427 LFAMNVAGKTYEDRK
+2427 IFTMSVAGKTYEDKK
-2442 EAGSALIAVCKEMK
+2442 EAGTALIAMCKAMK
-2456 AANTPVSVG
+2456 EVNTPVAVG
-2465 EYLGMKMAVTFD
+2465 DYLGMKMSVTFD
-2477 SFFKKFTLT
+2477 SFDRKFSLT
-2486 LKGNL
+2486 LKGNM
-2491 SHNVE
+2491 SYTVDV
-2496 IGSDPSGNITR
+2496 GSDALGNITR
-2507 INNALESM
+2507 INNVLNGM
-2515 TKQLEEAVAKLENVE
+2515 GKQLEEVVTKLENVE
-2530 HQLETAKVEVVKP
+2530 HQLETAKAEIQKP
-2543 FAQEAELAEKLDR
+2543 FAQEGELVEKLER
-2556 LAELNALLNMDEKG
+2556 LAELNAMLNMDEKG
-2570 DEAVDMDD
+2570 DDALNVDEETSNQEQQQNSVSYADIENS
-2578 DAPKQETQADRQ
+2578 DA
-2590 DGQTQHSN
+2590 
-2598 ITYVD
+2598 
-2603 TQLEVR
+2603 
-2609 KASEPSVS
+2609 KASEPKVVYGDVKHHETESV
-2617 YGGKV
+2617 K
-2622 SESKVEYAAK
+2622 
-2632 KPEKAESGR
+2632 
-2641 PFHDKLEAK
+2641 PFHDKLEVK
-2650 KGEVAKQSPPKP
+2650 KEQAMQTARPKVPTVKDKQN
-2662 AEEKSKQTS
+2662 
-2671 L
+2671 LL